1 MKDAAICKEMRKKQK
16 HFPWLKIFLKDFI
29 ETYPHQKKALYCLI
43 ENVEKE
49 VKELISR
56 GRKQSITERLFET
69 INDLLIHFWW
79 KIHWKKNRLWKDYWK
94 MDCLYS
100 YHHNKI
106 SSCLEKLLYFL
117 IYLGIILIDETVYNA
132 LLLVNNLK
140 KKYHSSYMEILKHV
154 LCSEL
159 ILHIE
164 EPVLYI
170 KNIILFR
177 RLKKFIQ
184 DNVAKTAVLTTASKI
199 IPPSNIIPWL
209 SSLEVIIKNEDDIV
223 KQLFKKLN
231 FQKLY
236 HVLIVNQKLN
246 MSISCKEENKEQ
258 KLSEITEKQSKS
270 AKKSQNLQAKN
281 RKKVLVD
288 IELQDGYENSLKI
301 CIENNKEEK
310 LKSKSKKKQS
320 KSSKKSQSLKVNSI
334 KGIDENIELTVQT
347 NDVSEKS
354 ENKQH
359 SETEADLHKNAD
371 EILLQNDN
379 GVSDNLQS
387 SVIVLSNIEDTCVE
401 NAKIQTNKSVENE
414 PALEKEVLVDNEL
427 QDVYENSSKIC
438 IENNKEQKLKSKS
451 KKEQSKSSKKSQS
464 LKVNSIKGINEN
476 IDLTVQI
483 NDASEKSENKQ
494 HSETEADLHKNADEI
509 LFQNDNR
516 VSDNLTSAIVVSNIE
531 DTYLENAKIQT
542 NKSLENEPTLEKE
555 VLKSSEQ
562 LDLQEDSSKICYEEN
577 KEQKVK
583 SKGKRKRP
591 EKSVKKSQT
600 KKNNENERNL
610 HLNNGLCKVPKESRK
625 KQSNIETE
633 LNENSNEILHQNKC
647 DVSDNL
653 SSLTIPINIEN
664 TRLEQAKIENNDSIK
679 KRPKEKNDKK
689 KSSSKHKSKKNKHKS
704 KKEVHKSKKKH
715 KSKKEITGN
724 KKIKKSHFVKEGN
737 TVESSKE
744 NYSSVLE
751 NNENVTDLTDLSRSN
766 LIMSNTENNS
776 VQNVNFQST
785 CSTENKETL
794 EKNDKCSLKI
804 KSKKKKSKKGHK
816 HKKDSK
822 DKNKKK
828 KDTKISKHHKCKKN
842 ANKNQVNE
850 TIKKKHISVAKKVD
864 NRESNQ
870 NMHVDNLLANYIA
883 NCSDEDE
890 RENENTSS
898 CPVITSDTNILVPDT
913 CQNDIIPF
921 NLDQQESN
929 NENVIPSEIFEKDYQ
944 QILDKSPHIHLTDIA
959 TPEKIISFES
969 NHLYVHFKESDSNF
983 HIPNHGIVKDHKVST
998 ASNQSCES
1006 VHSDLQMVENVNNE
1020 IQDTNLQ
1027 NHTSYQNNLDH
1038 STFNLEETFQQI
1050 NTSNKH
1056 FSTNK
1061 KETRKRAALSDENCT
1076 NTDPLGLKT
1085 PSTKRRKKL
1094 IKNKRS
1100 TIDKNPSSQTVP
1112 VKLIIQNHLI
1122 KEFDSN
1128 MQVKWFVNFTG

>member
-1 MKDAAICKEMRKKQK
+1 MNGVD
-16 HFPWLKIFLKDFI
+16 D
-29 ETYPHQKKALYCLI
+29 KALTKSGNLDLVMI
-43 ENVEKE
+43 TKFPVF
-49 VKELISR
+49 VKALSSTSFMCKR
-56 GRKQSITERLFET
+56 RMVGDS
-69 INDLLIHFWW
+69 
-79 KIHWKKNRLWKDYWK
+79 
-94 MDCLYS
+94 
-100 YHHNKI
+100 I
-106 SSCLEKLLYFL
+106 SS
-117 IYLGIILIDETVYNA
+117 D
-132 LLLVNNLK
+132 
-140 KKYHSSYMEILKHV
+140 
-154 LCSEL
+154 
-159 ILHIE
+159 

-177 RLKKFIQ
+177 RLRKFIQ
-184 DNVAKTAVLTTASKI
+184 DHVAKTAVLTTASKI

-223 KQLFKKLN
+223 KQLFKKSN

-236 HVLIVNQKLN
+236 YVLVVNQKLN
-246 MSISCKEENKEQ
+246 MSINCKEENKEQ
-258 KLSEITEKQSKS
+258 KLSEIIEKQSKS

-281 RKKVLVD
+281 RKKVNKKIEKKSQVYKNSEEKQQSKIETNLHRNSKEILHQKKSDLSDNLKYSVTIPSNIDNTENVKNQITDSVRNESTLEKKILVD
-288 IELQDGYENSLKI
+288 DELQDVYENSLKI
-301 CIENNKEEK
+301 CIENNKEQK

-320 KSSKKSQSLKVNSI
+320 KSSKKSQSLKINSI
-334 KGIDENIELTVQT
+334 KGINENIELTVQI

-371 EILLQNDN
+371 DILLQNDC
-379 GVSDNLQS
+379 GVSDNLKS
-387 SVIVLSNIEDTCVE
+387 PVIVLSNIEDTCLE

-451 KKEQSKSSKKSQS
+451 KKKQSKSSKKSQS
-464 LKVNSIKGINEN
+464 VKVNSIKGINEN
-476 IDLTVQI
+476 KLTVQI

-494 HSETEADLHKNADEI
+494 HSETDADLHKNADEI
-509 LFQNDNR
+509 LLQNDNR
-516 VSDNLTSAIVVSNIE
+516 VSNNLKSSATVVSNIE
-531 DTYLENAKIQT
+531 DTCLENAKIQT
-542 NKSLENEPTLEKE
+542 NKSVENEPILEKE
-555 VLKSSEQ
+555 VLTSSEQ
-562 LDLQEDSSKICYEEN
+562 LDLQEDLSKICYEEN

-583 SKGKRKRP
+583 SKGKRKQS

-610 HLNNGLCKVPKESRK
+610 HLNNGLCKVPKKSRK
-625 KQSNIETE
+625 KQSSIEAE

-653 SSLTIPINIEN
+653 SSLTIPIDIEN
-664 TRLEQAKIENNDSIK
+664 TSLEQAKIENNDSIK

-689 KSSSKHKSKKNKHKS
+689 KSSSNHKSKKNKHKS

-715 KSKKEITGN
+715 KSKKEITEN
-724 KKIKKSHFVKEGN
+724 KKIKKRHFVNESN
-737 TVESSKE
+737 TVESNKE
-744 NYSSVLE
+744 SYSSVLD
-751 NNENVTDLTDLSRSN
+751 NDENVTDLTDLSCSN

-794 EKNDKCSLKI
+794 EKNDKCSSKI

-828 KDTKISKHHKCKKN
+828 KDSKISKHHKYKKN
-842 ANKNQVNE
+842 ANKNHASE
-850 TIKKKHISVAKKVD
+850 TIKKIYISAKKVD

-870 NMHVDNLLANYIA
+870 NMHVDNLLANFIA

-898 CPVITSDTNILVPDT
+898 CPVITSDTNILIPDTCQNDIIPFNLDQQESNKNVIPSETFEKDYQQILDKSSDVDECENENTSSCPIITSDTNILIPDT

-929 NENVIPSEIFEKDYQ
+929 NENVIPSKTFEKDYQ
-944 QILDKSPHIHLTDIA
+944 QILDKSPYIHLTDIA

-969 NHLYVHFKESDSNF
+969 NHLYGHFKN
-983 HIPNHGIVKDHKVST
+983 
-998 ASNQSCES
+998 
-1006 VHSDLQMVENVNNE
+1006 L
-1020 IQDTNLQ
+1020 IQVFISPTM
-1027 NHTSYQNNLDH
+1027 
-1038 STFNLEETFQQI
+1038 
-1050 NTSNKH
+1050 
-1056 FSTNK
+1056 
-1061 KETRKRAALSDENCT
+1061 
-1076 NTDPLGLKT
+1076 GL
-1085 PSTKRRKKL
+1085 
-1094 IKNKRS
+1094 
-1100 TIDKNPSSQTVP
+1100 
-1112 VKLIIQNHLI
+1112 
-1122 KEFDSN
+1122 
-1128 MQVKWFVNFTG
+1128 